1 MEISPMNKKNY
12 TKSTF
17 YFYTLLL
24 AGLYNILWGTW
35 TVLFP
40 QHAFELLG
48 MELPRY
54 IELWQC
60 VGMIVAVYGL
70 GYISVASDPIKY
82 WPVILVGFLGKLF
95 GPIGFVMAFVN
106 GTFPLGFGVHIIFND
121 LIWLV
126 PFFLMLKDILAQN
139 EEERAHKKLHF
150 EGRNLIVAL
159 RHQGCTFCRENL
171 SELSKINYVI
181 SNTDTNLHILHMGDD
196 EEIEPLISKYYIGN
210 YNLISDPEG
219 EYYTGLGLARAT
231 TSKAFGL
238 QEFIKGFIGFFK
250 FGLGPL
256 RGDGLQLGGI
266 FLLEN
271 NKILKSYKST
281 RASDV
286 YPFKRIME

>member
-1 MEISPMNKKNY
+1 MKEKNY
-12 TKSTF
+12 SKSTL
-17 YFYTLLL
+17 YFYTLIL
-24 AGLYNILWGTW
+24 AGLYNIIWGAW
-35 TVLFP
+35 TIIFP
-40 QHAFELLG
+40 QQAFELLG

-54 IELWQC
+54 LELWQC
-60 VGMIVAVYGL
+60 VGMIVAVYGI
-70 GYISVASDPIKY
+70 GYIAAASDPIKY
-82 WPVILVGFLGKLF
+82 WPIILVGFLGKIF
-95 GPIGFVMAFVN
+95 GPIGFISALVK
-106 GTFPLGFGVHIIFND
+106 GTFPLGFGIHIIFND
-121 LIWLV
+121 LIWLI
-126 PFFLMLKDILAQN
+126 PFFLMLKDTLAHSD
-139 EEERAHKKLHF
+139 EEKTSKNFYF

-171 SELSKINYVI
+171 SELSKVNIEI

-210 YNLISDPEG
+210 YNLISDPDG
-219 EYYTGLGLARAT
+219 EYYTGLGLGRAT
-231 TSKAFGL
+231 ISKAFGL
-238 QEFIKGFIGFFK
+238 QEFTRGLKGFFK

-266 FLLEN
+266 FLVEN